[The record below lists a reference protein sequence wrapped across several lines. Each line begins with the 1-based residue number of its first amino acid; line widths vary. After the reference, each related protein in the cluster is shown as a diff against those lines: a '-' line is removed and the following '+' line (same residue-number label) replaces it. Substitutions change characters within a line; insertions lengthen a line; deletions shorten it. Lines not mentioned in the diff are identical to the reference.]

1 MTADGEGEGAL
12 VDVGVVTW
20 NTAELTADALR
31 RLLDSDQG
39 CRLRLLVH
47 DNASSDG
54 TPEVLAHR
62 VPEAEVEVA
71 EENLG
76 FARAVNRLLQRSTA
90 PWFLLLNSDAWP
102 EAGAVG
108 TMVSAAGR
116 RRRAAAVAPLL
127 LRPDGSVEHSTHPF
141 PSPAVALADLVHGR
155 RWMPPRWLERHCLEG
170 AWHHDRP
177 RAVDW
182 AVGAALLL
190 RRQALEDVG
199 GFDERFFMYVEDLE
213 WCWRAADKGWETWF
227 EPAAVVRHVGNASGA
242 RRFGEQRLGLESAN
256 LRSLLPSRL
265 GPVRA
270 RAYAGL
276 QAAGCGER
284 ALAARLRGDAAG
296 EARWRLATKGALG
309 LLRAPATVT
318 PPSSAGDAGAEAGGP
333 VVSVVVASRDRGALL
348 ERLLGALEKQTLGT
362 DRFEV
367 VVVDDGS
374 ADDTAQVLEGLQ
386 GEASFALR
394 ALRHPVSLGPAA
406 ARNRGWRAA
415 RAPVVAFTDDDCVPD
430 PAWLEAGLLAMGA
443 DPAVVVGRTG
453 PPEEHRELAERA
465 FARYIRVD
473 EARFFETCNVFY
485 RRQDLLAAGG
495 FDERCRRPGGE
506 DTRLA
511 MAVRD
516 LGVAPR
522 FAPEAL
528 VHHDVRFEGFLG
540 ALREAPRWQDVP
552 IVFRGR
558 PEARPELLHRWL
570 FWKPT
575 HPPALLAAA
584 GIVVGLRHP
593 LALLLVV
600 PWLRLRLRSRPLA
613 AGHVARVA
621 ALPGG
626 LVLDLVEVGVM
637 VRGSL
642 RHRTLVL

>member
-1 MTADGEGEGAL
+1 MAPGGEGAL

-20 NTAELTADALR
+20 NTAELTAGALR

-54 TPEVLAHR
+54 TPEVLGRR

-71 EENLG
+71 GENLG
-76 FARAVNRLLQRSTA
+76 FAKAVNRMLERSTA

-102 EAGAVG
+102 EPGAVG
-108 TMVSAAGR
+108 TMVAAAHR
-116 RRRAAAVAPLL
+116 RPRAAAVAPLL

-141 PSPAVALADLVHGR
+141 PSPAVALADLLHGR

-190 RRQALEDVG
+190 RRQAVEEVG

-213 WCWRAADKGWETWF
+213 WCWRAADEGWETWF
-227 EPAAVVRHVGNASGA
+227 EPAAVVRHVGNVSGA
-242 RRFGEQRLGLESAN
+242 RRFGERRLGLESAN
-256 LRSLLPSRL
+256 LRRLLPSRL
-265 GPVRA
+265 GPARA
-270 RAYAGL
+270 RAYTAL

-284 ALAARLRGDAAG
+284 ALATRLRGDG
-296 EARWRLATKGALG
+296 DGHARWRLATKAALG
-309 LLRAPATVT
+309 LVPAPATVT
-318 PPSSAGDAGAEAGGP
+318 PPPSAGADAGGP
-333 VVSVVVASRDRGALL
+333 EVSVVVASRDRAALL
-348 ERLLGALEKQTLGT
+348 ERLLGVLEKQTLGT
-362 DRFEV
+362 NRFEV

-374 ADDTAQVLEGLQ
+374 ADDTGRVLERTQ
-386 GEASFALR
+386 REASFALR
-394 ALRHPVSLGPAA
+394 ALRHPASLGPAA

-430 PAWLEAGLLAMGA
+430 PAWLETGLETMGA
-443 DPAVVVGRTG
+443 DPVVVVGRTA
-453 PPEEHRELAERA
+453 PPEEQRELAGRA

-473 EARFFETCNVFY
+473 EPRFFETCNVFY
-485 RRQDLLAAGG
+485 RRQDLVSAGG

-516 LGVAPR
+516 LGVVPR
-522 FAPEAL
+522 FAPAAL
-528 VHHDVRFEGFLG
+528 VHHDVRYEGFRG

-584 GIVVGLRHP
+584 GIAVGLRHP
-593 LALLLVV
+593 VALVLVL

-613 AGHVARVA
+613 AGHLARVA

>member
-1 MTADGEGEGAL
+1 VGTAGDATL

-20 NTAELTADALR
+20 NTAELTAGALR

-54 TPEVLAHR
+54 TPETLARR
-62 VPEAEVEVA
+62 VPEAEIEVA

-76 FARAVNRLLQRSTA
+76 FARAVNRLLGRSRA

-102 EAGAVG
+102 EPGAVG
-108 TMVSAAGR
+108 EMVAAARR
-116 RRRAAAVAPLL
+116 RRRAGAVAPLL
-127 LRPDGSVEHSTHPF
+127 LRPDGTVEHSTHPF
-141 PSPAVALADLVHGR
+141 PSLAVAGADLLHGR
-155 RWMPPRWLERHCLEG
+155 SWMPRRWLERHFLED
-170 AWHHDRP
+170 AWRHDRP

-182 AVGAALLL
+182 AVGAAMLL
-190 RRQALEDVG
+190 RRDAVEDVG
-199 GFDERFFMYVEDLE
+199 GFDEGFFMYVEDLE
-213 WCWRAADKGWETWF
+213 WCWRAAGRGWETWF
-227 EPAAVVRHVGNASGA
+227 EPAAAVRHVGNASGA

-256 LRSLLPSRL
+256 LHRLLPERM
-265 GPVRA
+265 GPGRA
-270 RAYAGL
+270 RAYFAL

-284 ALAARLRGDAAG
+284 ALTARLRGDAAG
-296 EARWRLATKGALG
+296 HGRWRLATKAALG
-309 LLRAPATVT
+309 LLRAPAVVT
-318 PPSSAGDAGAEAGGP
+318 PPATAAAGEGGEGP
-333 VVSVVVASRDRGALL
+333 LVSVVVASRDRAALL

-362 DRFEV
+362 ERFEV

-374 ADDTAQVLEGLQ
+374 ADGTRQVLERMR
-386 GEASFALR
+386 GEASFEL
-394 ALRHPVSLGPAA
+394 LVLHHPLSQGPAA

-430 PAWLEAGLLAMGA
+430 PAWLESGLRAMGA
-443 DPAVVVGRTG
+443 DPVIVVGRTG
-453 PPEEHRELAERA
+453 PPEEQRALAGRA
-465 FARYIRVD
+465 FARFIRVD
-473 EARFFETCNVFY
+473 EARFYETCNVFY
-485 RRQDLLAAGG
+485 RRQDLSSAGG

-516 LGVAPR
+516 LGVATR

-528 VHHDVRFEGFLG
+528 VHHDVRSEGFLG

-558 PEARPELLHRWL
+558 LEARPELLHRWL

-584 GIVVGLRHP
+584 GIAGACRHPAALVLVLPWLSCRLRH
-593 LALLLVV
+593 
-600 PWLRLRLRSRPLA
+600 RPLA
-613 AGHVARVA
+613 ADPWARVA

-637 VRGSL
+637 VRGSV
-642 RHRTLVL
+642 RHRTVVL